1 MNVGK
6 KFGRVKQWAGEKM
19 GQESKTEVSDEF
31 KSLEMEMQL
40 RHEGMSAK
48 SSHGS
53 CSNICQ
59 EWKSCKSLWRFMLNP
74 FPSETKETTEKRS
87 YQWHSWAR
95 QWNIMEKI
103 LNRILTLET
112 VLLVGKLREYTRI
125 QLIGITAMGTA
136 NDRISRQQ
144 DAYVHEATSTWLE
157 SLERSLAQMKEY
169 QVCKRCNSINGR

>member
-40 RHEGMSAK
+40 RHE
-48 SSHGS
+48 
-53 CSNICQ
+53 
-59 EWKSCKSLWRFMLNP
+59 
-74 FPSETKETTEKRS
+74 
-87 YQWHSWAR
+87 
-95 QWNIMEKI
+95 
-103 LNRILTLET
+103 
-112 VLLVGKLREYTRI
+112 
-125 QLIGITAMGTA
+125 AMGTA

-157 SLERSLAQMKEY
+157 SLERSLASNEGIPGCPKEART
-169 QVCKRCNSINGR
+169 KTIGLRCLPFQDAKGKERRFQSRGRA